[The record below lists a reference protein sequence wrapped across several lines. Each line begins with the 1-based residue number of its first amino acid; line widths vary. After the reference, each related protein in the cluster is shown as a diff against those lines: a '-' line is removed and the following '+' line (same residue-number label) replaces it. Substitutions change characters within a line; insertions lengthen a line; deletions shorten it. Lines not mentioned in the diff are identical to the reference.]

1 MAWTDRL
8 EVKLIGSFRRW
19 RRVVLVAAIASAV
32 CAPFV
37 YSAIELARFERA
49 DARRATFIYAAGQSL
64 APGIYVQRIG
74 LAATLSRLGYAE
86 TRAIPAS
93 PGQFRRVG
101 SDWELVPRGIEE
113 RGSKAGLVRLH
124 VVDERIQRVTR
135 AGEEVTDLTLEP
147 EVLASALDRPGED
160 HRPVR
165 FDEVPRILIDA
176 VLAAED
182 HRFFEHGGLDPRA
195 LARAAWA

>member
-1 MAWTDRL
+1 MG
-8 EVKLIGSFRRW
+8 KLDGLRATLTGRFGRW
-19 RRVVLVAAIASAV
+19 RALVLALLLAVAIGG
-32 CAPFV
+32 PFA

-64 APGIYVQRIG
+64 APGTHVQRIG
-74 LAATLSRLGYAE
+74 LAATLSRLGYTE
-86 TRAIPAS
+86 TRAVPHS

-101 SDWELVPRGIEE
+101 ADWELVPRGTEE
-113 RGSKAGLVRLH
+113 PGSRAALVRLH
-124 VVDERIQRVTR
+124 VIDERIQRVTR
-135 AGEEVTDLTLEP
+135 AGQELADLALEP

-165 FDEVPRILIDA
+165 LDEVPRVLIDA

-182 HRFFEHGGLDPRA
+182 HRFFEHGGLDARA
-195 LARAAWA
+195 L

>member
-1 MAWTDRL
+1 VICLRAIITSRGRPLPVSSQHVGLKRERVIQRFPKSRYHGFACAWHPECTNRTPMK
-8 EVKLIGSFRRW
+8 KLDGLRTMLTERFGRW
-19 RRVVLVAAIASAV
+19 RALLVGLVLALAIGG
-32 CAPFV
+32 PFV
-37 YSAIELARFERA
+37 YSAVELARFERA

-124 VVDERIQRVTR
+124 VVDERIQRVT
-135 AGEEVTDLTLEP
+135 
-147 EVLASALDRPGED
+147 
-160 HRPVR
+160 
-165 FDEVPRILIDA
+165 
-176 VLAAED
+176 
-182 HRFFEHGGLDPRA
+182 
-195 LARAAWA
+195 

>member
-1 MAWTDRL
+1 
-8 EVKLIGSFRRW
+8 GRW
-19 RRVVLVAAIASAV
+19 RALLVGLVLALAIGGPFGYSAV
-32 CAPFV
+32 
-37 YSAIELARFERA
+37 ELARFERA
-49 DARRATFIYAAGQSL
+49 DARRATFIYAAGQWL
-64 APGIYVQRIG
+64 APGIHVQRIG

-86 TRAIPAS
+86 TRATPGS

-113 RGSKAGLVRLH
+113 GGSKAGLVRLH

-147 EVLASALDRPGED
+147 EVLASALDRPGEN

-195 LARAAWA
+195 PPRAARANPPCGPPQARRSPP